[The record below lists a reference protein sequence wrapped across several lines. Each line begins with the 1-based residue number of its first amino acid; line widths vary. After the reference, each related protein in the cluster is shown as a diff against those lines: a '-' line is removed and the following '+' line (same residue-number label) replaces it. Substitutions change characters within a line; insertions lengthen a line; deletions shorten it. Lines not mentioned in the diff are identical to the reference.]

1 MKASRKARWKSYTQ
15 KVRSARSFFLQKAAE
30 EGWQKALRI
39 AVIRALQPS
48 GEVPLER
55 ADRSAILT
63 LSPAE
68 IRAREKQQ
76 MRATALVFDA
86 SQVQS
91 TYPNVFEWEDRI
103 LRYAFLP
110 ARKESQGLVVLFHG
124 HNAFLHMGPMR
135 AWEQFDVLAP
145 WDTFGWN
152 RNGSWFWGEKGDNF
166 VEHLIQDLIN
176 LHRQDNQGQPWFTL
190 GGSMGGFGALYHG
203 IKYGCDGIYAMAPQ
217 VDLKAKVR
225 DYGEQNTNNP
235 YAYLQGESIET
246 VPDLCALAEEQ
257 ETLPPLFLVQH
268 QYDSVNLFSEHGF
281 RLLDVYN
288 RKQAWYGVRVL
299 PAIGHGGDGSQREAE
314 LFFAMIL
321 EKNPPRRVELSS

>member
-1 MKASRKARWKSYTQ
+1 MKATRKTRWSSYTQ
-15 KVRSARSFFLQKAAE
+15 KVRSARSFFMQKAAE
-30 EGWQKALRI
+30 EGWSKALRI
-39 AVIRALQPS
+39 ALVRALQPS

-55 ADRSAILT
+55 ADRSALFMI
-63 LSPAE
+63 SREE

-91 TYPNVFEWEDRI
+91 TYPNVFEWEERI

-110 ARKESQGLVVLFHG
+110 ARKVSKGLVVLFHG
-124 HNAFLHMGPMR
+124 HNAFLHLGPMY
-135 AWEQFDVLAP
+135 AWEHFDVLAP

-166 VEHLIQDLIN
+166 VEHLIQDLIGQ
-176 LHRQDNQGQPWFTL
+176 HRREKPDQPWFTL

-203 IKYGCDGIYAMAPQ
+203 IKYSCDGIYAMAPQ
-217 VDLKAKVR
+217 VDLKAKIR
-225 DYGEQNTNNP
+225 DYGEDNHTNP
-235 YAYLQGESIET
+235 YAYLQGAGIDT
-246 VPDLCALAEEQ
+246 VPDLFALAEAQ
-257 ETLPPLFLVQH
+257 DTLPPLFLVQH
-268 QYDSVNLFSEHGF
+268 QYDTVNLFSQHGF
-281 RLLDVYN
+281 PLLDIYN

-314 LFFAMIL
+314 LFFSMIL
-321 EKNPPRRVELSS
+321 VKKPPRRVELKR